1 MSALAGS
8 LAPGRVPLGINARSS
23 CPPGGIHRAGGQGG
37 DRGIRYKLLSVAQ
50 RLLLSDTL
58 PPERQERVCRC
69 HFSRKAAQ
77 VTVRQDRATGWAS
90 YSGLET
96 CSNVWAC
103 PVCNGR
109 ITEKRRE
116 QLQFAVGAW
125 KQQGGEAYLLTGTFP
140 HQRTD
145 QLGRLVK
152 LMRKAANVFNNSKPV
167 KAARARAGF
176 LGQIRAFE
184 VTWGSWHGWHPHFH
198 FLYFCAPGQA
208 ATLQAMESAWVNAL
222 VKVGLADNSQR
233 NDMLRG
239 AGGESPA
246 FDVQNG
252 DFAADYIAKFGHDP
266 SIQTK
271 IETGNTW
278 GAAAELTKG
287 MSKTGRRLRGIT
299 PFTLLAV
306 AAGTCEVPGLTKGR
320 AIGLFCEFARA
331 FKGQR
336 QLYWSPGL
344 KKKLYSGELFSDEE
358 LMKLS
363 EKKRDMV
370 KVCELSA
377 DDWRVVLAH
386 RCRDEVLRAAEQ
398 GGAAGVFSLLAELRA
413 RPAVHPPG
421 LSTWRHD
428 GGYVEGVDSPRLPT
442 AALFKLRREM
452 ER

>member
-1 MSALAGS
+1 M
-8 LAPGRVPLGINARSS
+8 LAPGL
-23 CPPGGIHRAGGQGG
+23 
-37 DRGIRYKLLSVAQ
+37 D
-50 RLLLSDTL
+50 
-58 PPERQERVCRC
+58 PEMQERVCRC
-69 HFSRKAAQ
+69 HFSRKAEV
-77 VTVRQDRATGWAS
+77 VTVRRDRATGRS
-90 YSGLET
+90 SFSGLET
-96 CSNVWAC
+96 CSNVWVC

-125 KQQGGEAYLLTGTFP
+125 KKQGGECYLLTLTFP

-145 QLGRLVK
+145 KLKRLIG
-152 LMRKAANVFNNSKPV
+152 LMRKAANVFNNAKPV
-167 KAARARAGF
+167 KAARERAGY
-176 LGQIRAFE
+176 LGQVRALE

-208 ATLQAMESAWVNAL
+208 ATLQAMEAAWVNAL
-222 VKVGLADNSQR
+222 VKVGLADSSQR

-252 DFAADYIAKFGHDP
+252 DYAAEYIAKFGHDP

-306 AAGTCEVPGLTKGR
+306 AAGTCEVPGLSKGR
-320 AIGLFCEFARA
+320 AISLFVEFALA

-336 QLYWSPGL
+336 QLYWSPRL
-344 KKKLYSGELFSDEE
+344 KKTLYAGDLFTDAELLD
-358 LMKLS
+358 LDNGRPDL
-363 EKKRDMV
+363 D
-370 KVCELSA
+370 KVCELLP
-377 DDWRVVLAH
+377 DEWRLVLAH
-386 RCRDEVLRAAEQ
+386 RSRDEVLRASEEGDLAA
-398 GGAAGVFSLLAELRA
+398 GAAAVRSLLAELRA
-413 RPAVHPPG
+413 RPSVHPPG
-421 LSTWRHD
+421 ISTWRHD
-428 GGYVEGVDSPRLPT
+428 GAYVEGVDSPRLPT
-442 AALFKLRREM
+442 HALFKLRLEM

>member
-1 MSALAGS
+1 
-8 LAPGRVPLGINARSS
+8 V
-23 CPPGGIHRAGGQGG
+23 
-37 DRGIRYKLLSVAQ
+37 VQ
-50 RLLLSDTL
+50 RLMLKSGID
-58 PPERQERVCRC
+58 PERQERVCRC
-69 HFSRKAAQ
+69 HFSRKAAR

-125 KQQGGEAYLLTGTFP
+125 KQQGGECYLVTLTFP

-145 QLGRLVK
+145 QLGRLIE
-152 LMRKAANVFNNSKPV
+152 LMRQAADVFNKSKAV
-167 KAARARAGF
+167 AAARTRAGY
-176 LGQIRAFE
+176 LGQIRALE

-198 FLYFCAPGQA
+198 LLYFCAPDQA
-208 ATLQAMESAWVNAL
+208 ATLQGLESAWVNAL
-222 VKVGLADNSQR
+222 VKVGLADSSQR

-306 AAGTCEVPGLTKGR
+306 AAGTCEVRGLTKGR
-320 AIGLFCEFARA
+320 AIALFVEFAFA

-336 QLYWSPGL
+336 QLYWSPRL
-344 KKKLYSGELFSDEE
+344 KKELYTSELFSDEE
-358 LMKLS
+358 LMKLA

-386 RCRDEVLRAAEQ
+386 RSRDEVLRAAEQ

-413 RPAVHPPG
+413 RPAVYPPG

-442 AALFKLRREM
+442 AALFKMGIIYLTPSPKDDR
-452 ER
+452 